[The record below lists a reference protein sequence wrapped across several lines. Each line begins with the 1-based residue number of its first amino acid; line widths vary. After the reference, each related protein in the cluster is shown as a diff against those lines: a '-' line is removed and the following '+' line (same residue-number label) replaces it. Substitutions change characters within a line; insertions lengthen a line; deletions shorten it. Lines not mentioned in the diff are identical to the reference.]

1 MKDLRD
7 LLIGWL
13 ILSLLGGALLLL
25 TGCTFNA
32 THQHTLNL
40 KGPRGPVLP
49 GPICVGDTVR
59 LRSGGVLMTVRRI
72 DWGRGQAQC
81 EWIGTVV
88 GLPHRA
94 WFDLHLLQREA
105 P

>member
-1 MKDLRD
+1 MRRIP
-7 LLIGWL
+7 LLA
-13 ILSLLGGALLLL
+13 ALCLLL

-32 THQHTLNL
+32 THQHTLRL
-40 KGPRGPVLP
+40 KGQRGPALP
-49 GPICVGDTVR
+49 GPICAGDTVR

-72 DWGRGQAQC
+72 DREHGRAQC

-88 GLPHRA
+88 GVPHRA